1 MRGGDDI
8 MDSLVIWL
16 FSVGLLRFSVT
27 LNGFVLM
34 GCEVVAVALVDLT
47 LKVYPVTFAIVERFS
62 KSENMG
68 GTIIC

>member
-1 MRGGDDI
+1 MN
-8 MDSLVIWL
+8 SLGTWL
-16 FSVGLLRFSVT
+16 FEVGSLRSSVAVDGLVR
-27 LNGFVLM
+27 M

-68 GTIIC
+68 GNIIC

>member
-1 MRGGDDI
+1 

-16 FSVGLLRFSVT
+16 FSVGLLRFSVM

-68 GTIIC
+68 GNIIC